1 MKRHLFLRVL
11 KKGRTARSV
20 IGMLAL
26 TGSVGFGV
34 IGLSA
39 SVSSAATTRP
49 QAPMPAA
56 DGPVHNWHNILA
68 HNTAGWC
75 DGAPPPCSGGSGDYG
90 TIDIVSHTF
99 SNSGG
104 YAASVPGPSGQ
115 SHYARISGGQDGGV
129 DSISGCSTPGGEN
142 CSGPYTL
149 FGTHNL
155 GTDSIF
161 PVNGFTTSIEI
172 YLDTSWASTY
182 QGNLVGWDTSLNNT
196 SGSFLQD
203 QTFDICSVSGG
214 FYISTAFGSGGCT
227 SGSPQV
233 TTSGWY
239 TFNEDFTGV
248 PGGDVYDTYSV
259 VQDSSSSVV
268 FGPSAVDT
276 GLAKTGVGGPDY
288 GWFPDEDVLGLPIA
302 QASLKTNP

>member
-1 MKRHLFLRVL
+1 M
-11 KKGRTARSV
+11 
-20 IGMLAL
+20 
-26 TGSVGFGV
+26 
-34 IGLSA
+34 
-39 SVSSAATTRP
+39 
-49 QAPMPAA
+49 
-56 DGPVHNWHNILA
+56 
-68 HNTAGWC
+68 
-75 DGAPPPCSGGSGDYG
+75 
-90 TIDIVSHTF
+90 
-99 SNSGG
+99 
-104 YAASVPGPSGQ
+104 
-115 SHYARISGGQDGGV
+115 
-129 DSISGCSTPGGEN
+129 
-142 CSGPYTL
+142 
-149 FGTHNL
+149 
-155 GTDSIF
+155 
-161 PVNGFTTSIEI
+161 
-172 YLDTSWASTY
+172 
-182 QGNLVGWDTSLNNT
+182 
-196 SGSFLQD
+196 
-203 QTFDICSVSGG
+203 SGG